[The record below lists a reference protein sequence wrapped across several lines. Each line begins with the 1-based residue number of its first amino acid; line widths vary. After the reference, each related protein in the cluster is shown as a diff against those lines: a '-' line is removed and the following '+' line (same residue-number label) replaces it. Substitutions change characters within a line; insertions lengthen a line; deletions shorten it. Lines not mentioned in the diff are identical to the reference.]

1 MTKREKELFK
11 AYGITVESEKLVS
24 PYGLI
29 APLLKNNNR
38 KVGKKVYTFGLLPT
52 NRLFESE
59 FGIVPGTCPCTCERG
74 YCTRGCYNFPDN
86 KTGNI
91 IKTLL
96 AYKYLNWVKAAIQ
109 AQLEYITEKAEKD
122 GTQIYIRIHDTGD
135 FFGIEYVNMW
145 IEIIKLYPGVK
156 FWTYTKTQFENAF
169 DGLPNA
175 NIVKSVIP
183 GIGYNFGHIDYI
195 LNAYKQLKATNENV
209 YICRCGIDP
218 EQHCEN
224 CSHCAT
230 NKYVLFIEHS
240 TEYKA
245 EKDPMFETIKSVI
258 NSQE

>member
-1 MTKREKELFK
+1 MTKREKAFFK
-11 AYGITVESEKLVS
+11 AYGIECSNDKLVS
-24 PYGLI
+24 PYGLV

-52 NRLFESE
+52 NKLFESE
-59 FGIVPGTCPCTCERG
+59 HGIIAGTCPCTCEKG
-74 YCTRGCYNFPDN
+74 YCTRGCYNFKDV

-96 AYKYLNWVKAAIQ
+96 CYKYLNWVKSAIM

-122 GTQIYIRIHDTGD
+122 GSQVYIRIHDTGD
-135 FFGIEYVNMW
+135 FYGVDYVNMW
-145 IEIIKLYPGVK
+145 HEIIAAFPCVK
-156 FWTYTKTQFENAF
+156 FWTYTKSKFENAF
-169 DGLPNA
+169 DDLVNA

-195 LNAYKQLKATNENV
+195 LSAYNQLKNAGENV

-245 EKDPMFETIKSVI
+245 TEDPLFETIKSVI